1 MIDFHGH
8 KGSFLVN
15 QKFKPFSELLL
26 KHQIEN
32 KQSECKQ
39 LEESC
44 LSMKNEVKMLKE
56 YMDQSQIDKGDQE
69 EKMRNAN
76 QSLNKSRQE
85 NEILKRRDDEN
96 KFMIEQLQDQL
107 KQTYAQ
113 MTEINEQK
121 NMAEASLGQL
131 RMVF

>member
-1 MIDFHGH
+1 
-8 KGSFLVN
+8 
-15 QKFKPFSELLL
+15 
-26 KHQIEN
+26 
-32 KQSECKQ
+32 
-39 LEESC
+39 
-44 LSMKNEVKMLKE
+44 MKNEVKMLKE

-131 RMVF
+131 RMVFLCFHESSLLSKVGCVFPMVIRSEFRMGQ

>member
-1 MIDFHGH
+1 
-8 KGSFLVN
+8 
-15 QKFKPFSELLL
+15 
-26 KHQIEN
+26 
-32 KQSECKQ
+32 
-39 LEESC
+39 
-44 LSMKNEVKMLKE
+44 MLKE

-69 EKMRNAN
+69 EKMRTAN

-131 RMVF
+131 RIVFKLIFRSRFVIG